1 MLNRA
6 LRTLDIE
13 VILKLGFYIQH
24 LHRQISEIHQSTP
37 SNTIFRVYR
46 GQR

>member
-1 MLNRA
+1 MLNKA

-13 VILKLGFYIQH
+13 VILKLGFFIQH
-24 LHRQISEIHQSTP
+24 LHRQISEIHQSIS
-37 SNTIFRVYR
+37 SNTSFRVFR